1 MIDRSTATPSCPDA
15 ARRGMSLFFS
25 ETHECHHC
33 HGGFNL
39 SDSIRFEGYA
49 FNDTPFHNT
58 GLYSLDGQARTRPTT
73 PACTS
78 TPVGPRTWVASR
90 RRRCATSH

>member
-1 MIDRSTATPSCPDA
+1 
-15 ARRGMSLFFS
+15 MSLFFS

-58 GLYSLDGQARTRPTT
+58 GLYSLDGQGAY
-73 PACTS
+73 PADNTGLHKH
-78 TPVGPRTWVASR
+78 TVGPRTWVASR